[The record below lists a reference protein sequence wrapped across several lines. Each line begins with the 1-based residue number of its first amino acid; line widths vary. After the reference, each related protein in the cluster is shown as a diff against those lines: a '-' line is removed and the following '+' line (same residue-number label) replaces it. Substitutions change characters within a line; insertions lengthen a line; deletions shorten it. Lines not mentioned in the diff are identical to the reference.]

1 MLIPQKILNKKQPKS
16 AQIISF
22 TRYDLSIPL
31 IAREPLIDPRLIYRL
46 QSITTDLR
54 WPNPCNQCSIS
65 SYLPSLF
72 TSSTQTILYDRK
84 CPSDFVDPR
93 RESLKNAILNSIYQ
107 RIKILI
113 PNIFIINSNQFQKLL
128 FEQTIFKT
136 NCSLHL
142 EYLLHKIKMIDDM
155 NFFHMIKT
163 NDEFQLSPFLLQL
176 IFN

>member
-1 MLIPQKILNKKQPKS
+1 MPQKVLNKKQHKSLQPITFIRFNVCIPLS
-16 AQIISF
+16 AQ
-22 TRYDLSIPL
+22 
-31 IAREPLIDPRLIYRL
+31 EPLIDPRLIYRL
-46 QSITTDLR
+46 KSITTDLR
-54 WPNPCNQCSIS
+54 WPSPCNRCSIS
-65 SYLPSLF
+65 EHLSSLF
-72 TSSTQTILYDRK
+72 TSTTQIISYDRK
-84 CPSDFVDPR
+84 YSCDFVDPR
-93 RESLKNAILNSIYQ
+93 RESLKTAILNYIHH

-113 PNIFIINSNQFQKLL
+113 PNIFIINSNEFQKLL

-142 EYLLHKIKMIDDM
+142 EYLLHKLKLIDNM

>member
-1 MLIPQKILNKKQPKS
+1 M
-16 AQIISF
+16 IS
-22 TRYDLSIPL
+22 
-31 IAREPLIDPRLIYRL
+31 
-46 QSITTDLR
+46 
-54 WPNPCNQCSIS
+54 
-65 SYLPSLF
+65 
-72 TSSTQTILYDRK
+72 YDRK
-84 CPSDFVDPR
+84 CSSDYVDPR
-93 RESLKNAILNSIYQ
+93 RESLKNAVLHSICQ

-142 EYLLHKIKMIDDM
+142 EYLLHKIKLIDDM